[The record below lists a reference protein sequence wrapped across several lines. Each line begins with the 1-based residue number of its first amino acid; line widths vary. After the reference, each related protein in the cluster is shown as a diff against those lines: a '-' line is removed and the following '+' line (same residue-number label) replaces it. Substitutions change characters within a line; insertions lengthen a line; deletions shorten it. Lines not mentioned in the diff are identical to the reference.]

1 MEFGSYDA
9 TRRIV
14 IHHTRRVIRQP
25 EEGIQKLAYK

>member
-1 MEFGSYDA
+1 MEFGSYNA

-25 EEGIQKLAYK
+25 KEGIKS